1 MSNTFDAQTLKDEFD
16 ERGFVTARGFFSKA
30 EMLDL
35 IEEIKTAKTR
45 NGVSGL
51 NRGALVFYS
60 NVFFYSPKLQSFLAH
75 PRVVDLL
82 AKIIGP
88 NFWVRWDQAVAKGN
102 GAGTFA
108 WHQDNGYSRLK
119 DVHYQLWIALT
130 DMTPDNGGL
139 WLQPGSH
146 KQLLPHREVKNH
158 MEVVGV
164 PESPVFVAAKAG
176 DVVVFSS
183 LTLHSTSPNITPDTR
198 WAYVA
203 EYMSTEH
210 FDPGIEPPYFM
221 VARDG
226 KPAPEFVDSYAGSRS
241 VKNRLKYMGYGWS
254 LERAMLTVTP
264 RWVKKAVR
272 AIRPARPNV

>member
-1 MSNTFDAQTLKDEFD
+1 MSAVLPTPSLKEEFN
-16 ERGFVTARGFFSKA
+16 ERGYVTARGFFTKA
-30 EMLDL
+30 EMDDL
-35 IEEIKTAKTR
+35 IEEIKVAKTR

-60 NVFFYSPKLQSFLAH
+60 SKLQRFLSH

-82 AKIIGP
+82 AQVIGP

-102 GAGTFA
+102 GADTFG

-119 DVHYQLWIALT
+119 DMHYQLWIALT

-146 KQLLPHREVKNH
+146 RQLLPHQEIGNH
-158 MEVVGV
+158 MEYVGE
-164 PESPVFVAAKAG
+164 PESPVFVEAKAG

-183 LTLHSTSPNITPDTR
+183 LTLHSTTPNITPNTR

-210 FDPGIEPPYFM
+210 YDPGIEPPYFM

-226 KPAPEFVDSYAGSRS
+226 KPAPAFVDSYEGSRDLRNRIKYFGFGWS
-241 VKNRLKYMGYGWS
+241 VKKALHKG
-254 LERAMLTVTP
+254 TP
-264 RWVKKAVR
+264 RWMKDLVLAVKPRSGAG
-272 AIRPARPNV
+272 

>member
-1 MSNTFDAQTLKDEFD
+1 MLAADKESPTLRDEFN
-16 ERGFVTARGFFSKA
+16 ERGYVTAQAFFSKE
-30 EMLDL
+30 EMDDL
-35 IEEIKTAKTR
+35 IEEIKVAKTR

-60 NVFFYSPKLQSFLAH
+60 NIFFYSPKLQSFLAH

-88 NFWVRWDQAVAKGN
+88 DFWVRWDQAVAKGN

-108 WHQDNGYSRLK
+108 WHQDNGYSRLH
-119 DVHYQLWIALT
+119 DMHYQLWIALT
-130 DMTPDNGGL
+130 DMTPENGGL

-146 KQLLPHREVKNH
+146 KKRLSHRQEKNHVEVK
-158 MEVVGV
+158 EV
-164 PESPVFVAAKAG
+164 PDSPVFIHAKAG

-183 LTLHSTSPNITPDTR
+183 LTLHSTSPNTTPNTR

-203 EYMSTEH
+203 EYMSTDH
-210 FDPGIEPPYFM
+210 FDPGIEPPYFV

-226 KPAPEFVDSYAGSRS
+226 KPHPEFVPSYKGSES
-241 VKNRLKYMGYGWS
+241 LVNRLKYVGYGWS
-254 LERAMLTVTP
+254 LRKLVPNWLKSAVASKPRPTP
-264 RWVKKAVR
+264 
-272 AIRPARPNV
+272 